1 MTLVYGSDDDLDE
14 FPDRDVEVSPQH
26 DIIAGPHITRPPLNR
41 SSEVT
46 QLLQKAPKRS
56 KKSID
61 KNGNGGAQ
69 RKDSR
74 NGSVGNDP
82 PRKRSS
88 GSLSKIRRNSKS
100 KQDVDPRRGSS
111 SGVNKRSSSLEKNV
125 AAGKSRSNSSGG
137 GARVPIKASISYP
150 SHEGVGTATGPNV
163 DDLELHLVSEG
174 YVTPWPAERT
184 HSDSGTLPR
193 RDATSVHSHSSLRYV
208 QQPDSVANPYENITN
223 VYDISE
229 DGLRLQEKDSG
240 LETSRNLSLPLEDP
254 QPRHENSHSQ
264 PQSDYYVSR
273 DDFQD
278 SIPQDPSHIPTC
290 FQVGMTEAQH
300 GGCSDIREEDR
311 TAHGQQHRLST
322 DSQRLAHYNRLPH
335 LSIPSL
341 LSLPIAKGVLAEDK
355 RQFQTG
361 DADSYE
367 SPHESWTNVGV
378 GSGPYADPGQVRV
391 VNERMDQIQ
400 KQLGDIYNTLD
411 QFLQGGSSDMRE
423 EDHPVP
429 KQGHRLST
437 DSQRLAHYNRLPH
450 LSIPSLLSLPDA
462 KGVLAD
468 DKRLFQTGDSDSYE
482 SPHESRTNVGV
493 SSGPYADPGQ
503 ARVVNERMD
512 QIQKQ
517 LGDIYNTMDQFL
529 QGVGRG
535 DVGARGADESH
546 RIPSAF
552 VQSRVPQHDP
562 CDLGRIKPTP
572 DYSVYSPQ
580 NVPAALIA
588 RGKNWASQAMANIES
603 RPKLTCMNKME
614 PPDMSDMFRKPT
626 PQRTLPAPCHQSRLP
641 GTYESIPTG
650 HPSVSSR
657 VPCWFSYRMPQP
669 DTQDEHEETALSVPL
684 WQAHTSKA
692 RIPSGLD
699 ARVSKFTES
708 PENIVRPTAS
718 AHPQVPRYRYS
729 QGRSSG
735 FARNSAGIIFSGVLW
750 LFEISIMQG
759 GKLCAATK
767 RRFLCIRCEI
777 QCVCL
782 VVGLLACF
790 PGSTQSVLIARVYI
804 NNANCQTKSIH
815 IITNKQLCMEGLH
828 PIQSMADI
836 LFDWHRHSDR
846 CRRNAI
852 ITLFDRFV
860 DHSLS

>member
-1 MTLVYGSDDDLDE
+1 MTSRPSLPPGQQYQTHLSSKVVYSSPSHTTTMSESVTLVYGSDDDLDE

-46 QLLQKAPKRS
+46 QLLKAPKRS

-111 SGVNKRSSSLEKNV
+111 SGVNKRSSLEKNV

-137 GARVPIKASISYP
+137 GARVPVKASISCP
-150 SHEGVGTATGPNV
+150 SHEGVGTATGSNMEA
-163 DDLELHLVSEG
+163 DLELQLVSEG
-174 YVTPWPAERT
+174 YVTPWPVERT
-184 HSDSGTLPR
+184 HSDSATLPR
-193 RDATSVHSHSSLRYV
+193 RDATSVHSHSSLRYA
-208 QQPDSVANPYENITN
+208 QLPGIDS
-223 VYDISE
+223 VYDIPE

-254 QPRHENSHSQ
+254 QPRREDSHSQ

-278 SIPQDPSHIPTC
+278 SMPQDPSHMPTC
-290 FQVGMTEAQH
+290 FQVQH
-300 GGCSDIREEDR
+300 GGCREEER
-311 TAHGQQHRLST
+311 HVPKQGHRLST
-322 DSQRLAHYNRLPH
+322 DSQCLAHYNRLPH

-341 LSLPIAKGVLAEDK
+341 LSLPIAKGMLAEDK
-355 RQFQTG
+355 RQFQTS
-361 DADSYE
+361 DTDSYE
-367 SPHESWTNVGV
+367 SPHESRTNVGV
-378 GSGPYADPGQVRV
+378 DSGPYADPGQARF

-400 KQLGDIYNTLD
+400 KQLGDIYNTMD
-411 QFLQGGSSDMRE
+411 QFLQGSSSDMRE
-423 EDHPVP
+423 EDRPVP

-462 KGVLAD
+462 KGVLAE

-482 SPHESRTNVGV
+482 SPHESGTNVG
-493 SSGPYADPGQ
+493 SGPYADPGQ

-517 LGDIYNTMDQFL
+517 LGDIYNTMDQFF

-588 RGKNWASQAMANIES
+588 RGKDWASQAMANIES
-603 RPKLTCMNKME
+603 RPKLTFMNKME
-614 PPDMSDMFRKPT
+614 PPCMSDMFRKPIQ
-626 PQRTLPAPCHQSRLP
+626 QRTLPPCCHQSRLP
-641 GTYESIPTG
+641 GTYESTPNG
-650 HPSVSSR
+650 YSSVSSR
-657 VPCWFSYRMPQP
+657 VPCWSSYRMPQA
-669 DTQDEHEETALSVPL
+669 DTPEEHEDTAISVPL

-692 RIPSGLD
+692 RMPSGLD

-708 PENIVRPTAS
+708 PPENIVRPTAS

-735 FARNSAGIIFSGVLW
+735 FARNSAGLFSMYFHMFSSYLR
-750 LFEISIMQG
+750 S
-759 GKLCAATK
+759 
-767 RRFLCIRCEI
+767 R
-777 QCVCL
+777 
-782 VVGLLACF
+782 
-790 PGSTQSVLIARVYI
+790 
-804 NNANCQTKSIH
+804 
-815 IITNKQLCMEGLH
+815 
-828 PIQSMADI
+828 
-836 LFDWHRHSDR
+836 
-846 CRRNAI
+846 
-852 ITLFDRFV
+852 
-860 DHSLS
+860 